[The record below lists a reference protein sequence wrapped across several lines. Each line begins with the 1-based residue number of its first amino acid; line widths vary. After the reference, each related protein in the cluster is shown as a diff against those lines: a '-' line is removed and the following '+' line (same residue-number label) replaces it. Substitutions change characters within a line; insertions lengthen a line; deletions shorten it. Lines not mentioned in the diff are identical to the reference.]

1 MDIMTLAGLIASV
14 LVIVAA
20 IAFSYGI
27 AAFIN
32 LPGIAI
38 VVVGTLAVT
47 LIKYRLLSVTG
58 AVRMAFHT
66 VFLEKNDSPINLVFQ
81 LRELALLVRKQ
92 GILGLEDYP
101 AEHDFL
107 RKAITLA
114 VDGHQPDLVEDA
126 LMQEMQQATVRYETA
141 EQVFRGVGET
151 APALGMMGTL
161 VGLVQML
168 RQMDDPSAIGPA
180 MAVALLTTFYG
191 VFIANVIALPL
202 ADKLQAKKQ
211 DEQRIMAMIVT
222 SMRSILEGQNPR
234 VMQEL
239 LTAFLEPTQ
248 RGQLEES

>member
-1 MDIMTLAGLIASV
+1 MDIMTLVGLIASV

-20 IAFSYGI
+20 IAFSSGI
-27 AAFIN
+27 TAFIN
-32 LPGIAI
+32 VPGIAI
-38 VVVGTLAVT
+38 VIIGTLAVT
-47 LIKYRLLSVTG
+47 LIKHRLSSVAS
-58 AVRMAFHT
+58 AVRMALQT
-66 VFLEKNDSPINLVFQ
+66 VFLEKVDSPVNLIFQ
-81 LRELALLVRKQ
+81 LRELAVVVRKQ

-101 AEHDFL
+101 ADHSFL
-107 RKAITLA
+107 RKAINLA
-114 VDGHQPDLVEDA
+114 VDGHPPDLVEEA
-126 LMQEMQQATVRYETA
+126 LIQEMQQTTMRYETA
-141 EQVFRGVGET
+141 ERVLRGVGET

-191 VFIANVIALPL
+191 VFIANVVALPL
-202 ADKLQAKKQ
+202 ADKLQVKMH
-211 DEQRIMAMIVT
+211 DEQRTMAMIVT

-248 RGQLEES
+248 RGQLEED

>member
-1 MDIMTLAGLIASV
+1 MDIMTLAGLVASV
-14 LVIVAA
+14 VVIVAA
-20 IAFSYGI
+20 IAFSSGI
-27 AAFIN
+27 MAFVN
-32 LPGIAI
+32 VPGIAI
-38 VVVGTLAVT
+38 VIIGTLAVT
-47 LIKYRLLSVTG
+47 LIKYRLSSVTS
-58 AVRMAFHT
+58 AVRMALAT
-66 VFLEKNDSPINLVFQ
+66 VFFERHDSPINLIFQ
-81 LRELALLVRKQ
+81 LRELAVVVRKQ

-101 AEHDFL
+101 AEHEFL
-107 RKAITLA
+107 RKAINLA
-114 VDGHQPDLVEDA
+114 VDGHPPDLVEDA
-126 LMQEMQQATVRYETA
+126 LIREMQQTSLRYETA
-141 EQVFRGVGET
+141 ERVFRGIGET

-202 ADKLQAKKQ
+202 ADKLQVKMQ
-211 DEQRIMAMIVT
+211 DDQRTMAMIVT

-248 RGQLEES
+248 RGQLEED